1 MSPFYRLLV
10 FLSRVVTENAFLPD
24 EAPNLLE
31 IFFCLWTTTF
41 LAKKT

>member
-1 MSPFYRLLV
+1 MPPFYRLLV
-10 FLSRVVTENAFLPD
+10 FLSRVVRENTFLPD

-31 IFFCLWTTTF
+31 IFLCLWTTTF

>member
-1 MSPFYRLLV
+1 MPPFYRLLV
-10 FLSRVVTENAFLPD
+10 FLSRVVTENAFLQD

-31 IFFCLWTTTF
+31 IFLCLWTTTF